1 MKAVVCHRLGLDHT
15 ELTEVDP
22 PGMRSDGIRIQV
34 HSAGVS
40 FANLLVLEGKH
51 QNRWD
56 PPFTPGTE
64 IAGIVLECGD
74 ETSLFKPGDRVVA
87 GVRIGGFA
95 EQVVAPEATV
105 FALPD
110 AVGFDAA
117 VQFPTIYATAYGALK
132 WRANVAA
139 GETLLVH
146 GAAGGSGLAAV
157 EVGKRLGARV
167 IATAGD
173 AGKLEAARRHGAD
186 VTVNYRTEN
195 FRDVVLRETSQRGA
209 DVIFDPVGGD
219 TFTESLRCIAP
230 DGRIIP
236 MGFAGGTIPQ
246 IPANL
251 VLVKNV
257 SVIGIYWGYYMGW
270 GKQAPPA
277 SMQDRVRGAFD
288 EMLGW
293 AAAGKL
299 RPETYATYPL
309 AHFKDALGA
318 ITERKVIGRVALHPQ
333 TAFRA

>member
-1 MKAVVCHRLGLDHT
+1 MKAVVCRELGLAHT
-15 ELTEVDP
+15 EYAEVDRP
-22 PGMRSDGIRIQV
+22 TLGPDGIRIRV
-34 HSAGVS
+34 HAAGVS

-51 QNRWD
+51 QNRWA

-64 IAGIVLECGD
+64 VAGVVLECG
-74 ETSLFKPGDRVVA
+74 ERTSLFKPGDRVVA
-87 GVRIGGFA
+87 GVRIGGYA
-95 EQVVAPEATV
+95 EEVVAPESTV

-110 AVGFDAA
+110 AVDYDAA

-132 WRANVAA
+132 WRAQVAP

-146 GAAGGSGLAAV
+146 GAAGGSGLAAI
-157 EVGKRLGARV
+157 EIGKRLGARV

-173 AGKLEAARRHGAD
+173 AAKLEAARRHGAD
-186 VTVNYRTEN
+186 VAIHYREEN
-195 FRDVVLRETSQRGA
+195 FRDVVLRETGQRGA

-219 TFTESLRCIAP
+219 TFSESLRCIAP

-257 SVIGIYWGYYMGW
+257 TVIGIYWGYYMGW
-270 GKQAPPA
+270 GKQLPPPA
-277 SMQDRVRGAFD
+277 VVQRVRDAFD
-288 EMLGW
+288 DMLGW
-293 AAAGKL
+293 AAAGTL

-309 AHFKDALGA
+309 ARFREALDA
-318 ITERKVIGRVALHPQ
+318 ITERKVIGRVALHPFP
-333 TAFRA
+333 AA

>member
-1 MKAVVCHRLGLDHT
+1 MKAVVCRQLGLDNT
-15 ELTEVDP
+15 ELADIDP
-22 PGMRSDGIRIQV
+22 LSLRSDSVRIRVQA
-34 HSAGVS
+34 AGVS

-51 QNRWD
+51 QNRWE

-64 IAGIVLECGD
+64 VAGVVIECGGQA
-74 ETSLFKPGDRVVA
+74 TLFKPGDRVVA

-95 EQVVAPEATV
+95 EEVVAPEATV

-110 AVGFDAA
+110 AVSFDAA

-132 WRANVAA
+132 WRANLTQD
-139 GETLLVH
+139 ETLLVH
-146 GAAGGSGLAAV
+146 GAAGGSGLAAI
-157 EVGKRLGARV
+157 EIGKILGARV

-173 AGKLEAARRHGAD
+173 AAKLEAARRHGAD
-186 VTVNYRTEN
+186 VAINYRAEN
-195 FRDVVLRETSQRGA
+195 FRDAVLRETDGRGA
-209 DVIFDPVGGD
+209 DVIFDPVGGE
-219 TFTESLRCIAP
+219 TFNESLRCIAP

-270 GKQAPPA
+270 GKQLPPPD
-277 SMQDRVRGAFD
+277 MKDRVRHAFT

-299 RPETYATYPL
+299 NPETYATFPL
-309 AHFKDALGA
+309 PAFRDALNA
-318 ITERKVIGRVALHPQ
+318 ISERKVIGRVVLHPS
-333 TAFRA
+333 TAS

>member
-1 MKAVVCHRLGLDHT
+1 MKAVVCRQLGLDNT
-15 ELTEVDP
+15 ELADVVP
-22 PGMRSDGIRIQV
+22 QPLRSDGVRIRV
-34 HSAGVS
+34 HAAGVS

-51 QNRWD
+51 QNRWE

-64 IAGIVLECGD
+64 VAGVVMECGD
-74 ETSLFKPGDRVVA
+74 RATLFKAGDRVVA
-87 GVRIGGFA
+87 GVRIGGYA
-95 EQVVAPEATV
+95 EEVIAPESTV

-110 AVGFDAA
+110 AVSFDAA

-132 WRANVAA
+132 WRAKLAQ

-157 EVGKRLGARV
+157 EIGKILGARV

-173 AGKLEAARRHGAD
+173 AAKLEAARRHGAD
-186 VTVNYRTEN
+186 VAINYRTEN
-195 FRDVVLRETSQRGA
+195 FRDVVLRETDGRGA
-209 DVIFDPVGGD
+209 DVIFDPVGGE
-219 TFTESLRCIAP
+219 TFNESLRCIAP

-270 GKQAPPA
+270 GKQLPPPD
-277 SMQDRVRGAFD
+277 MKDRVRNAFA

-299 RPETYATYPL
+299 NPETYATFPL
-309 AHFKDALGA
+309 PAFRDALSA
-318 ITERKVIGRVALHPQ
+318 ISERKVIGRVVLHPS
-333 TAFRA
+333 TAS